1 MLGSAPAATRQ
12 VPLAAP
18 FAALGG
24 ALLLGVGAAWGS
36 PLLDHAVNPTSTRP
50 GVISFLGV
58 GLSVLALTVILLL
71 FGLRGILPK
80 GGVFVAAAIAY
91 NALLI
96 VVKFAM
102 GPIAIY
108 AQNDYYKANGLPAG
122 TTGVDPGFQWL
133 TNAWAYPFTAALM
146 AILYGTAFAAIY
158 LIFKSRLRTRL
169 QLHAPLVRPVLQVFV
184 VMFLLAVV
192 GAITLLGLLGFLE
205 YAFSIVYAGAVGI
218 LIALA
223 LVIAIALCSVAFR
236 EASEQAALMR
246 NVTLLSTFAWV
257 GLAFIAAYHILW
269 VVFLLTLIS
278 LWPLKPWAYVG
289 GAK

>member
-1 MLGSAPAATRQ
+1 MLGSAPAAPRSI
-12 VPLAAP
+12 PLTAS
-18 FAALGG
+18 FAAFGG
-24 ALLLGVGAAWGS
+24 ALLLGLLVARAA
-36 PLLDHAVNPTSTRP
+36 PAVDHALNPASTHP
-50 GVISFLGV
+50 GLISFLGV
-58 GLSVLALTVILLL
+58 GLSILALTVVLLV
-71 FGLRGILPK
+71 FGLRGLLPR
-80 GGVFVAAAIAY
+80 GGVFVAAAIGY
-91 NALLI
+91 NALLV

-108 AQNDYYKANGLPAG
+108 AQNDYYKANGLPPG

-146 AILYGTAFAAIY
+146 AILYGTAFAVIY

-169 QLHAPLVRPVLQVFV
+169 QLPAPLVRPFLQVFV

-218 LIALA
+218 LIAGA